1 MVTYSYPIQMEIAGQ
16 TAIWV
21 RPDSGDSPISYAAPT
36 YSAVKLSLIHI
47 FVRLIFHRLF
57 FRCCQNRL
65 SHNTKNHS
73 FAKRAS

>member
-36 YSAVKLSLIHI
+36 YSAVKD
-47 FVRLIFHRLF
+47 VY
-57 FRCCQNRL
+57 
-65 SHNTKNHS
+65 
-73 FAKRAS
+73 KRQAPYTPAWSA